1 MCFHSKQGK
10 DSQTLEKRF
19 KAKLKSTDL
28 LVTAD
33 RFNGFTYPR
42 TPVITNK
49 NIQEIQLFNWGLIPS
64 WAKDESFRASTL
76 NARIET
82 INELPSFKNNVKN
95 RCLILADGFY
105 EWKWLDEKGKKK
117 QQYLI
122 SLPNDEPFAF
132 AGIYSEWTNKNTGE
146 LLQTY
151 AMITTEA
158 NPLMAE
164 IHNTKKR
171 MPVILTPQNENDWLN
186 ETINPFTFK
195 VCNINLKAT
204 AI

>member
-10 DSQTLEKRF
+10 DAQTLENRF
-19 KAKLKSTDL
+19 KAKLKSNELT
-28 LVTAD
+28 VTSD
-33 RFNGFTYPR
+33 RFNGFTYPK
-42 TPVITNK
+42 TPVITNQNK
-49 NIQEIQLFNWGLIPS
+49 QEIQLFNWGLIPS
-64 WAKDESFRASTL
+64 WAKDESFRSSTL

-82 INELPSFKNNVKN
+82 IKDLPSFKNNVKN
-95 RCLILADGFY
+95 RCLILTDGFY
-105 EWKWLDEKGKKK
+105 EWKWLDEKGKEK

-122 SLPNDEPFAF
+122 SLPDDEPFAF
-132 AGIYSEWTNKNTGE
+132 AGIYSEWTNKNSGE

-151 AMITTEA
+151 SIVTTEA
-158 NPLMAE
+158 NPFMAE

-186 ETINPFTFK
+186 ETINPLAFK
-195 VCNINLKAT
+195 ASNIHLKAT

>member
-10 DSQTLEKRF
+10 DAQSLEKRF
-19 KAKLKSTDL
+19 NAKLKNKDL
-28 LVTAD
+28 VVNSE
-33 RFNGFTYPR
+33 RFNGFTFPK
-42 TPVITNK
+42 TPVITNVNK
-49 NIQEIQLFNWGLIPS
+49 QEIQFFNWGLIPS
-64 WAKDESFRASTL
+64 WAKDEQFRANTL

-82 INELPSFKNNVKN
+82 ISELPSFKNNVKN
-95 RCLILADGFY
+95 RCLILVDGFY
-105 EWKWLDEKGKKK
+105 EWKWLDVKGKEK

-122 SLPNDEPFAF
+122 SLPNDELFAF

-151 AMITTEA
+151 SIVTTEA
-158 NPLMAE
+158 NSFMAK

-171 MPVILTPQNENDWLN
+171 MPVILTPENEYDWLN
-186 ETINPFTFK
+186 ETKNLKEFK
-195 VCNINLKAT
+195 SCNIDLKAI

>member
-10 DSQTLEKRF
+10 DAQTLEKRF
-19 KAKLKSTDL
+19 KAKLKSNDL

-33 RFNGFTYPR
+33 RFNGFTFPK
-42 TPVITNK
+42 TPVINNQNK
-49 NIQEIQLFNWGLIPS
+49 QEIQLFNWGLIPS

-82 INELPSFKNNVKN
+82 ITELPSFKNHVKN
-95 RCLILADGFY
+95 RCLILVDGFY
-105 EWKWLDEKGKKK
+105 EWKWLDEKGKEK

-146 LLQTY
+146 LIQTY
-151 AMITTEA
+151 SIITTEA

-171 MPVILTPQNENDWLN
+171 MPIILTPQNENDWLN
-186 ETINPFTFK
+186 ENINPQIFK
-195 VCNINLKAT
+195 PCNIHLKAT
-204 AI
+204 VV

>member
-10 DSQTLEKRF
+10 DAQTLEKRF
-19 KAKLKSTDL
+19 KAKLKSNDL
-28 LVTAD
+28 VVTAD
-33 RFNGFTYPR
+33 RFNGFTFPK

-49 NIQEIQLFNWGLIPS
+49 NKHEIQLFNWGLIPT
-64 WAKDESFRASTL
+64 WAKDESIRASTL

-82 INELPSFKNNVKN
+82 ISDLPSFKNNVNN
-95 RCLILADGFY
+95 RCLILIDGFY
-105 EWKWLDEKGKKK
+105 EWKWLDTKGKEK

-132 AGIYSEWTNKNTGE
+132 AGIYSEWTNKKTGE
-146 LLQTY
+146 LLKTY
-151 AMITTEA
+151 SIITTEA
-158 NPLMAE
+158 NPFMAE

-171 MPVILTPQNENDWLN
+171 MPVILTPQNESDWLN
-186 ETINPFTFK
+186 ETINPLTFK
-195 VCNINLKAT
+195 ACNIHLKAT

>member
-10 DSQTLEKRF
+10 DAQTLEKRF
-19 KAKLKSTDL
+19 KAKLKSSDL

-33 RFNGFTYPR
+33 RFNGFTFPK
-42 TPVITNK
+42 TPVITNQNK
-49 NIQEIQLFNWGLIPS
+49 LEIQLFNWGLIPT
-64 WAKDESFRASTL
+64 WAKDENIRASTL

-82 INELPSFKNNVKN
+82 ISDLPSFKNNVKN
-95 RCLILADGFY
+95 RCLILADCFY
-105 EWKWLDEKGKKK
+105 EWKWLDEKGKEK

-151 AMITTEA
+151 SIITTEA
-158 NPLMAE
+158 NPFMAE

-171 MPVILTPQNENDWLN
+171 MPIILTPQNENDWLN
-186 ETINPFTFK
+186 NAINPLTFK
-195 VCNINLKAT
+195 TCNIHLKAI

>member
-1 MCFHSKQGK
+1 MNAKIENLS
-10 DSQTLEKRF
+10 EK
-19 KAKLKSTDL
+19 A
-28 LVTAD
+28 
-33 RFNGFTYPR
+33 
-42 TPVITNK
+42 
-49 NIQEIQLFNWGLIPS
+49 
-64 WAKDESFRASTL
+64 
-76 NARIET
+76 
-82 INELPSFKNNVKN
+82 SFKHCINQ
-95 RCLILADGFY
+95 RCLILTNGFY
-105 EWKWLDEKGKKK
+105 EWKWLDEKGKEK

-122 SLPNDEPFAF
+122 SLPNDKPFAF

-186 ETINPFTFK
+186 ETINPLAFK
-195 VCNINLKAT
+195 ASNIHLKAT

>member
-10 DSQTLEKRF
+10 DAQTLEKRF
-19 KAKLKSTDL
+19 KAKLKSNDL
-28 LVTAD
+28 LLTSD
-33 RFNGFTYPR
+33 RFNGFTFPK
-42 TPVITNK
+42 TPVINNK
-49 NIQEIQLFNWGLIPS
+49 NIHEIQLFNWGLIPT

-82 INELPSFKNNVKN
+82 VTELPSFKNNINN

-105 EWKWLDEKGKKK
+105 EWKWLDEKGKEK

-186 ETINPFTFK
+186 ETINLLAFK
-195 VCNINLKAT
+195 VCNINLKAN